1 MTSQEEPTI
10 TAISPTS
17 TLGTAAASEHQPEIS
32 SPTDREQPPPTV
44 FPNSP
49 PLPGAADLITSR
61 VLPKKISD
69 VNTDEVVN
77 KNDMAVESIVP
88 PQDRNLESPNSPDTE
103 SFLAETVKTGVTDT
117 SSQQPIQQTSTGK
130 NCLSDSINQSNMSQT
145 ESQPVTT
152 NDTVTIT
159 TVQPQV
165 TAPSVKPVAKFILS
179 SPADSPDTTPISSP
193 VVSVEGDGSGTLNHF
208 STYSNTSQNNL
219 PHDQINLIPTIL
231 DDSYSSEPLDYC
243 HSRFPPSN
251 HSISRTQQ
259 KLLLQRD
266 YFLADDEN
274 YIIHPH
280 NQRRLTKAIERIN
293 REHAAISLYRD
304 PMIESLQR
312 TFAKYAQDH
321 PEVLD
326 DDFGASYEDSKEW
339 GILSDQTKSVDQIGS
354 TTANLWTD

>member
-1 MTSQEEPTI
+1 
-10 TAISPTS
+10 
-17 TLGTAAASEHQPEIS
+17 
-32 SPTDREQPPPTV
+32 
-44 FPNSP
+44 
-49 PLPGAADLITSR
+49 
-61 VLPKKISD
+61 
-69 VNTDEVVN
+69 
-77 KNDMAVESIVP
+77 MAVESIVP

-103 SFLAETVKTGVTDT
+103 SFLAETVKVLGNQTKEQQQQVQQQQQEQQEQQTGVTEFSEKLVNLSSTSNSSSDTTTHINNSNNNNNNSINNINNSNNNITSST